1 MKSNPSCVLTEEE
14 DIIDVVIWIL
24 NMQNVDCLYH
34 RYNPSSRWENSFKV
48 EYPHHFEMVYLRIP
62 NGIGSNV
69 SIQNYAY
76 ILKWA

>member
-14 DIIDVVIWIL
+14 DIIDVVIWTL

-34 RYNPSSRWENSFKV
+34 HCNPSSRWEKSFKV
-48 EYPHHFEMVYLRIP
+48 DPHHFEMVYLKIP

-76 ILKWA
+76 ILKSA